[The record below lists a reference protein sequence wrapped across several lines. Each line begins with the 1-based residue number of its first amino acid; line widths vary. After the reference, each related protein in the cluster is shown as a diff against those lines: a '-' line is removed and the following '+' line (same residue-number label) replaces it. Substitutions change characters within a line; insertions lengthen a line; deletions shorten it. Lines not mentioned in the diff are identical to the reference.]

1 MSLPLL
7 YRKRI
12 IPDECIALKD
22 DEILYIDEEIIVTK
36 WSVLKPRSD
45 FHHGYSCYFLNK
57 NIKVSKFMKE
67 NGDLHYWYC
76 DIIEYTFDEKAN
88 SYTFTDLLADVIIY
102 PDEKVKV
109 VDLDTIRDKDYT
121 LAVNTYI
128 DKKEQEVK
136 SPQVVKE
143 EYFAALQEVRDV
155 EDALMDLLVKGGYVN
170 E

>member
-1 MSLPLL
+1 MGLPLL

-109 VDLDTIRDKDYT
+109 VDLDEIAVALERGLLSDRELVIALRTLDSLLNTIYSGDFDFLKSK
-121 LAVNTYI
+121 V
-128 DKKEQEVK
+128 EQFE
-136 SPQVVKE
+136 
-143 EYFAALQEVRDV
+143 R
-155 EDALMDLLVKGGYVN
+155 
-170 E
+170 